1 MSACQV
7 SAGQVPS
14 VTHPAHETYII
25 FENILDIKFMDG
37 ILYELN
43 ILIYLVLWEYK
54 TKTIISPLVKNMDLT
69 KYKHFINSQA
79 LINSYVVIRA

>member
-43 ILIYLVLWEYK
+43 ILIYLVL
-54 TKTIISPLVKNMDLT
+54 
-69 KYKHFINSQA
+69 
-79 LINSYVVIRA
+79 